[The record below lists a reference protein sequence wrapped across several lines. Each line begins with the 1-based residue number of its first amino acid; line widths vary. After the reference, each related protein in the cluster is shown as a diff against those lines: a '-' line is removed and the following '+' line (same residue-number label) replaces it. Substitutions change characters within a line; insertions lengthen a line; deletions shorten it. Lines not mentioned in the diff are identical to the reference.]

1 MPAALQDPDHDVANE
16 QLPPPPDDRD
26 TDDGDGDDGEGDDGP
41 WVTVATFWHPTEAH
55 LARLKLESEG
65 IDCFLSDENIV
76 TTYWLYANAVGGV
89 KLLVREQDAPRAAE
103 LLRRGSAAIA
113 EADAQ
118 PLFDGQDRC
127 PRCGCADIHT
137 SRLDRRLTLLSIL
150 LLGAPL
156 PIFRKRTHC
165 AACRFEW

>member
-1 MPAALQDPDHDVANE
+1 MPAAIQHPGDEVADDDL
-16 QLPPPPDDRD
+16 LPPDVVED
-26 TDDGDGDDGEGDDGP
+26 DDGGGDDGP
-41 WVTVATFWHPTEAH
+41 WVTVATFWQPTAAH

-89 KLLVREQDAPRAAE
+89 KLLARGQDAPRAVE
-103 LLRRGSAAIA
+103 LLRRGAPAAAAIA
-113 EADAQ
+113 DADGQ

-127 PRCGCADIHT
+127 SRCGSDDIHT

-156 PIFRKRTHC
+156 PILRKRTRC

>member
-1 MPAALQDPDHDVANE
+1 MPVALQDTDHDVTHDA
-16 QLPPPPDDRD
+16 LPPPPDRD
-26 TDDGDGDDGEGDDGP
+26 DAGGGGDDDRP
-41 WVTVATFWHPTEAH
+41 WVRVAAFWQPTEAH

-65 IDCFLSDENIV
+65 IECFLSDENIV

-103 LLRRGSAAIA
+103 LLRQGAPAVVAIA
-113 EADAQ
+113 NADGQ
-118 PLFDGQDRC
+118 PLYDGQDRC
-127 PRCGCADIHT
+127 PRCGSDDIHS
-137 SRLDRRLTLLSIL
+137 SRIDRRLTLLSIL

-156 PIFRKRTHC
+156 PIFRKRTRC